1 LLESNRGHNGAKEQE
16 WHSSISWQIAK
27 LRWFCS
33 LSTHFRFFF
42 SGFTIWIPL
51 GRLNNVAAVRSQDTG
66 RRLVTVT
73 LIQSVPWTI
82 GLCFSLL
89 HFRRPYPDWLYDW
102 LVISY
107 GLLFIGQIRAWW
119 IPYLFRPEP
128 ERAAR
133 YQIMFGKTH
142 SFLPPRNG
150 MVPNTAHI
158 LLHLATAATLI
169 VLLMK

>member
-1 LLESNRGHNGAKEQE
+1 
-16 WHSSISWQIAK
+16 
-27 LRWFCS
+27 
-33 LSTHFRFFF
+33 
-42 SGFTIWIPL
+42 
-51 GRLNNVAAVRSQDTG
+51 VV
-66 RRLVTVT
+66 
-73 LIQSVPWTI
+73 
-82 GLCFSLL
+82 
-89 HFRRPYPDWLYDW
+89 
-102 LVISY
+102 SY

-142 SFLPPRNG
+142 SFLPSRNG

-169 VLLMK
+169 VLLMN